1 MTFRCLQLA
10 YDAIAR
16 GGNMPCIMN
25 AANEVAVQRFID
37 GKITFLQIADFVEE
51 QMQQAPFIAKPTLD
65 DLFHTDAEIRA
76 GK

>member
-1 MTFRCLQLA
+1 
-10 YDAIAR
+10 
-16 GGNMPCIMN
+16 MN

-51 QMQQAPFIAKPTLD
+51 QMQQAPFISKPTLD
-65 DLFHTDAEIRA
+65 DLFRTDAEIRA